1 MTTHRSRT
9 TAAGLLLR
17 QWAAGPLASVA
28 VALLVCAAAVLAVAV
43 PRAVAGVHTD
53 SLADRLAA
61 RPAVEIDLA
70 TTTPLGPDIG
80 ASEGG
85 TTLPDDVDAVW
96 GGQEERLHAIR
107 DGLPQPLRA
116 ATEDPLVVAVSGPVR
131 ANVPGASIASPVY
144 RIQPGFDPRLREH
157 VRIVAG
163 EWPAPLPGPLAE
175 ARDEPMEIVLGAT
188 VAEDMDWAIGD
199 VRAIDY
205 SGIPVGVRLAGT
217 VEAVDRADGYWTHVP
232 TGLRA
237 SVVDNGLAPPEYTA
251 VGWLDPASWSDFA
264 PLALA
269 LRMNAWI
276 PVDADAVRAVD
287 APRIAAQLG
296 ELASTEKALG
306 SGRTV
311 EVALPDAPPGTFV
324 PYLDVRT
331 VGTVGF
337 TSGLRDELTAATADA
352 ASFDTVLATVASGP
366 LGVAL
371 AVLVLAA
378 QVVFERRRTGLELA
392 AARGASPV
400 QLRGILLLEGLAIGV
415 PAAVAGLAIGVALTP
430 EADSIDGWPL
440 AALLAATPAA
450 VLVAR
455 APGLSP
461 LRRARADLG
470 AERAGRFRVVAEA
483 LVVIVAAVS
492 VVLLQQRGTAGA
504 ASVGVDP
511 LLAAAPLLLALAACV
526 LVLRL
531 YPLPLAALVRRTS
544 RRRDLVPF
552 LGSARALRDPSA
564 GLVPVLAVVV
574 GMSVAV
580 TSAVMLSTLEA
591 GTDAASER
599 RAGSD
604 VVVSGVPLTRAQ
616 LAEMD
621 ATEGAEA
628 IAPVYSARPGMLGV
642 DGRNQSLVLIV
653 VDRAELDRVQDGRF
667 DALELP
673 DGLSEEREEAPVI
686 VSESVADLIAEAEDV
701 ELEGRTI
708 DVVGTAGAQSPFT
721 TRTAWV
727 LMDRVNSAP
736 FVDTLVPRSVLVR
749 LAPGT
754 DADDVGDRLAEI
766 AGDGASSTNAAR
778 LAAAVGST
786 PDAAGLRAGLAAA
799 IGIATLL
806 TALALA
812 LALLVGQ
819 AARARLLPL
828 LATLGLGRRGER
840 AIVAWEIAPV
850 TAVAVMAGVLLGAT
864 VPLVVLQGV
873 DLRSFTGGSAA
884 PAVTYDWG
892 LVAAVVAASVIVSAA
907 AAAAAAHIGGRV
919 SAARAM
925 RKEEEG

>member
-1 MTTHRSRT
+1 MTAHRSRT
-9 TAAGLLLR
+9 SAAGLLLR
-17 QWAAGPLASVA
+17 QWVSGPLPSIA
-28 VALLVCAAAVLAVAV
+28 VALLVCAAAAFAVAV

-53 SLADRLAA
+53 ALSERLAA

-80 ASEGG
+80 ASELG
-85 TTLPDDVDAVW
+85 TTMPDDVDAVW
-96 GGQEERLHAIR
+96 GGQEDRLRGIR

-144 RIQPGFDPRLREH
+144 RIQPGFDPRLGEH
-157 VRIVAG
+157 VRLVEGA
-163 EWPAPLPGPLAE
+163 WPAPLPGPLAE
-175 ARDEPMEIVLGAT
+175 ARAAPMEIVLGAE
-188 VAEDMDWAIGD
+188 VAADMDWAIGD
-199 VRAIDY
+199 VRRIDY

-217 VEAVDRADGYWTHVP
+217 VQAIDPGDGYWTHVP

-251 VGWLDPASWSDFA
+251 VGWLDPASWPDFA

-269 LRMNAWI
+269 LRMDAWI

-311 EVALPDAPPGTFV
+311 AVALPDAPPGTFV

-337 TSGLRDELTAATADA
+337 TSGLRDELVAATTDA
-352 ASFDTVLATVASGP
+352 ASVDTVLATVASGP
-366 LGVAL
+366 LGVTV

-392 AARGASPV
+392 AARGASPG
-400 QLRGILLLEGLAIGV
+400 QLRGILLLEGLAIGI
-415 PAAVAGLAIGVALTP
+415 PSAVLGVAIGVALTP
-430 EADSIDGWPL
+430 DADAIAGWPL

-470 AERAGRFRVVAEA
+470 ASRAGRLRVVAEA
-483 LVVIVAAVS
+483 LVIIAAAVS
-492 VVLLQQRGTAGA
+492 VVLLWQRGTAGA

-531 YPLPLAALVRRTS
+531 YPLPLAALVRRMS
-544 RRRDLVPF
+544 HRRDLVPF

-591 GTDAASER
+591 GTDTASQR

-604 VVVSGVPLTRAQ
+604 VVVAGVPLTRAQ
-616 LAEMD
+616 LAEMSD
-621 ATEGAEA
+621 APGVEA
-628 IAPVYSARPGMLGV
+628 IAPVYSARPAVLEI
-642 DGRNQSLVLIV
+642 DGRNRPLLLIV
-653 VDRAELDRVQDGRF
+653 VDRDELALVQEGRF
-667 DALELP
+667 DALALP
-673 DGLSEEREEAPVI
+673 ERLSEEREAAPI
-686 VSESVADLIAEAEDV
+686 LVSGPVAELIDAGEDV
-701 ELEGRTI
+701 ELEGRAI
-708 DVVGTAGAQSPFT
+708 DVVDTAGAQGPFT
-721 TRTAWV
+721 TRTAWA
-727 LMDRVNSAP
+727 LIDRVNSAP

-749 LAPGT
+749 LAPGG
-754 DADDVGDRLAEI
+754 DADAVGARLAEI
-766 AGDGASSTNAAR
+766 AGEGATATSAAR
-778 LAAAVGST
+778 LTAEIGST
-786 PDAAGLRAGLAAA
+786 PDAGGLRAGLVAA
-799 IGIATLL
+799 IVVATLL

-840 AIVAWEIAPV
+840 GIVAWEIAPV
-850 TAVAVMAGVLLGAT
+850 TAVAVVAGVLLGAT

-873 DLRSFTGGSAA
+873 DLRSFTGGAEA
-884 PAVTYDWG
+884 PAVTYDWV
-892 LVAAVVAASVIVSAA
+892 LVGAVVAASVIVSAA

-919 SAARAM
+919 TAARAM